1 MTMEIVGNDA
11 QFNGKVTLLKDLEIY
26 GDIKNKTKDTS
37 FDFSDNLSFKIQG
50 DEKLNIGND
59 NTIFKSDNTIFKS
72 KGIERLQIT
81 SGGNV
86 LVGGS
91 GVSQTNRELV
101 IGSNS
106 EADLA
111 IETHNTSPSETA
123 NIRFYRSRGT
133 AASPLP
139 LIDNDVMSQLI
150 FYAFDGNDYAN
161 TGAVLRVEC
170 DGTIGINSTPAAI
183 SFYTNSGTVS
193 PTERLRISSQGNINI
208 SNDLNVSGNI
218 SAAGTITYDDVTNID
233 SIGIIT
239 ARSGIV
245 ATGIVTATSFSGVG
259 AFVSGMII
267 LWSGAADAIPS
278 GFVLCDGNNSTPNL
292 TDRFI
297 VGAGSGYAVNATGG
311 SADATLPSHYHN
323 YPGDDQLGTANGVAG
338 WNNLSD
344 GSFSYDAVSNLSG
357 GGTMWRTS
365 TKGSSATNANLPP
378 YYALCYIMKT

>member
-37 FDFSDNLSFKIQG
+37 FDFSDNFSFKIQG
-50 DEKLNIGND
+50 DEKLNIGN
-59 NTIFKSDNTIFKS
+59 DNTIFKS

-139 LIDNDVMSQLI
+139 LIDNDELIQQRNNDNFASLSDQLSEI
-150 FYAFDGNDYAN
+150 EQKMMQYTGNTSD
-161 TGAVLRVEC
+161 
-170 DGTIGINSTPAAI
+170 
-183 SFYTNSGTVS
+183 
-193 PTERLRISSQGNINI
+193 
-208 SNDLNVSGNI
+208 
-218 SAAGTITYDDVTNID
+218 ITYQNWIKE
-233 SIGIIT
+233 
-239 ARSGIV
+239 RSSLLEKI
-245 ATGIVTATSFSGVG
+245 S
-259 AFVSGMII
+259 
-267 LWSGAADAIPS
+267 
-278 GFVLCDGNNSTPNL
+278 
-292 TDRFI
+292 
-297 VGAGSGYAVNATGG
+297 
-311 SADATLPSHYHN
+311 
-323 YPGDDQLGTANGVAG
+323 
-338 WNNLSD
+338 
-344 GSFSYDAVSNLSG
+344 
-357 GGTMWRTS
+357 
-365 TKGSSATNANLPP
+365 
-378 YYALCYIMKT
+378 